1 MRILAILLSLVAL
14 TIAAIAAPDEELLG
28 KSAGYPIGPPG
39 NWFFDEGV
47 WVGSF
52 SNLNKILPHN
62 THKKTAS
69 PLRLPAAE
77 IGRPVTALFNQERIV
92 ARGWPAAENRI
103 TIAELTY

>member
-28 KSAGYPIGPPG
+28 KSAGYPIGTPG

-69 PLRLPAAE
+69 PLRLPAADE
-77 IGRPVTALFNQERIV
+77 PKIEYWFRGRTYTLDDFLSLQ
-92 ARGWPAAENRI
+92 RI
-103 TIAELTY
+103 TGPL